1 MTRHPRPHLV
11 IRPEQGAKGQTST
24 RSFPVSLH
32 LRPPGTYPAL
42 PNSTEGTIMTAVLRL
57 LLALVAAPALLAV
70 AVLAHTTGGVEAVAA
85 CAAATVV
92 GAALALAIAPR
103 R

>member
-1 MTRHPRPHLV
+1 
-11 IRPEQGAKGQTST
+11 
-24 RSFPVSLH
+24 
-32 LRPPGTYPAL
+32 
-42 PNSTEGTIMTAVLRL
+42 MTAVLRL
-57 LLALVAAPALLAV
+57 LLALVAAPSLLAV
-70 AVLAHTTGGVEAVAA
+70 AVLAHTAGGVEAVAA